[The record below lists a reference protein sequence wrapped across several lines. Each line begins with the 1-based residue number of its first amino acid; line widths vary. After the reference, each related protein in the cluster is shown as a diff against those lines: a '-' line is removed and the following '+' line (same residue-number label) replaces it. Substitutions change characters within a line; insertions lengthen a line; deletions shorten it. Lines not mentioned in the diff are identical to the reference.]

1 MPAMASVVEQVLSS
15 MADEVSLYVNDF
27 NAAARATY
35 DRCGFHEVGAFTT
48 VLL

>member
-1 MPAMASVVEQVLSS
+1 MASVVEQVLDG

-27 NAAARATY
+27 NAPARATY
-35 DRCGFHEVGAFTT
+35 DRCGFHEVGSFTT